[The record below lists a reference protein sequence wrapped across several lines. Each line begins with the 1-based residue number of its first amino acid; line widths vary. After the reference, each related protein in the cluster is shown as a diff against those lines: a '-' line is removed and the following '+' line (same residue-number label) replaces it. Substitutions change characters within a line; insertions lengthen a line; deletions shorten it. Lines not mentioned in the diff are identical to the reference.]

1 MTKTIPGTVLERY
14 SSPPAA
20 RITRMSQAAAVMRGF
35 QNTLRLLVRPGQ
47 APAVRAQKMLVL
59 IPAHNEEAAIG
70 RTLQSVLDQSRA
82 PDRVVVIAN
91 NCTDDTAEIARGY
104 RGVTVIEMDR
114 NVNGK
119 VGALNHGWA
128 RYQAGYD
135 FVAGVDADTVLEAGC
150 LQQLENELATTPRPG
165 GVMARYTFR
174 QGEGTSL
181 LSRMLVRLQRLEFAS
196 WTGDALR
203 KRRRTY
209 VLGGQATLFSAHAMR
224 TVAARNQMNGPWD
237 HSAQVEDMA
246 LTGDFRSL
254 NLSTTV
260 SADARAYAGPMLTAR
275 ALWHQRRKWDEGMI
289 RLITRS
295 RLNTWTVTLWR
306 QQLGLL
312 MNGLTRVGF
321 IFLLV
326 TSLVAHRYVWSWI
339 WIIPP
344 GVAVLLNL
352 KLAMKVPHRTAGDLL
367 AALLLIPVEIYLIV
381 RVCCATA
388 SWITVLSGIRRDG
401 WEAQRTAE
409 AGRSQGSSKMIV
421 TVVIILLAIVGT
433 GFGWIHTPG
442 FIQNRVLL
450 VGWSMLAMLTA
461 VQVLGML
468 VRILRPAHGLRP

>member
-1 MTKTIPGTVLERY
+1 
-14 SSPPAA
+14 
-20 RITRMSQAAAVMRGF
+20 
-35 QNTLRLLVRPGQ
+35 
-47 APAVRAQKMLVL
+47 
-59 IPAHNEEAAIG
+59 
-70 RTLQSVLDQSRA
+70 
-82 PDRVVVIAN
+82 
-91 NCTDDTAEIARGY
+91 
-104 RGVTVIEMDR
+104 
-114 NVNGK
+114 
-119 VGALNHGWA
+119 
-128 RYQAGYD
+128 
-135 FVAGVDADTVLEAGC
+135 
-150 LQQLENELATTPRPG
+150 
-165 GVMARYTFR
+165 
-174 QGEGTSL
+174 
-181 LSRMLVRLQRLEFAS
+181 
-196 WTGDALR
+196 
-203 KRRRTY
+203 
-209 VLGGQATLFSAHAMR
+209 MR

-312 MNGLTRVGF
+312 MNGLTRIGF

-326 TSLVAHRYVWSWI
+326 TSLVAHRYVWNWI

-344 GVAVLLNL
+344 AVAVLLNL

-421 TVVIILLAIVGT
+421 TIVIILLAIVGT